1 MPLKA
6 GVGPIC
12 SKGKKGRL
20 PRIRSWGCNKKTWC
34 YKIVVVYGSK
44 ENKITPN
51 DPTYSIEFKM
61 YLLTQMSSSIVWGHA
76 SGISTTKK
84 VF

>member
-1 MPLKA
+1 MDQFGQKVRKEGYQELEVEVAIKKHDVIRLLLYMALKRTKLP
-6 GVGPIC
+6 PI
-12 SKGKKGRL
+12 
-20 PRIRSWGCNKKTWC
+20 
-34 YKIVVVYGSK
+34 
-44 ENKITPN
+44 N

-61 YLLTQMSSSIVWGHA
+61 YLLTQTSSSIVWGHA

>member
-1 MPLKA
+1 MDQFVQKVRKEGYQELEVEVA
-6 GVGPIC
+6 I
-12 SKGKKGRL
+12 KKHDVIGL
-20 PRIRSWGCNKKTWC
+20 LF
-34 YKIVVVYGSK
+34 YMASK